1 MATDYKTLFGKTPP
15 TKLFLTAALPGIIS
29 MLMSAAYQL
38 IDGAFVG
45 QILGGDSFAA
55 LNLAMPFVI
64 INFALSDLI
73 GVGSS
78 VPIAIRLGEKNEAEA
93 RNIFSSSCL
102 LIVASGFLTGAAL
115 YFSAPYLMTMMGA
128 DGALA
133 ALAAEY
139 LRVYALFAPVTTI
152 LFAVDNYLRICGKVG
167 YSMMINIL
175 LAVACAFFEFL
186 FLFVFRM
193 DIRGAALGACVGMF
207 ICVIAAFFPF
217 FLGRLQLK
225 FSRPH
230 ISGGVVL
237 SILTNGCPTFLS
249 NIAGRVTSITM
260 NIFLLRYGGSVA
272 VSAYGVLMYADGI
285 VFPMLYGLCDSLQPA
300 VGYNWGAGD
309 LGRVKAIEKRCFIAS
324 GTLSVIMAAL
334 MLTFPDLFSG
344 IFVRDEDEAL
354 IVMAIEALTIFSTA
368 YFVRWISFATQSYM
382 SAVGKALYATIISTF
397 TAFIFPIALIY
408 ALSFAGLRGL
418 WFNYPITSL
427 LSAVISVV
435 ILIVFYR
442 GLKAGKETPGSDNE
456 DL

>member
-1 MATDYKTLFGKTPP
+1 
-15 TKLFLTAALPGIIS
+15 
-29 MLMSAAYQL
+29 
-38 IDGAFVG
+38 
-45 QILGGDSFAA
+45 
-55 LNLAMPFVI
+55 
-64 INFALSDLI
+64 
-73 GVGSS
+73 
-78 VPIAIRLGEKNEAEA
+78 
-93 RNIFSSSCL
+93 
-102 LIVASGFLTGAAL
+102 
-115 YFSAPYLMTMMGA
+115 
-128 DGALA
+128 
-133 ALAAEY
+133 
-139 LRVYALFAPVTTI
+139 
-152 LFAVDNYLRICGKVG
+152 
-167 YSMMINIL
+167 
-175 LAVACAFFEFL
+175 
-186 FLFVFRM
+186 
-193 DIRGAALGACVGMF
+193 
-207 ICVIAAFFPF
+207 
-217 FLGRLQLK
+217 
-225 FSRPH
+225 
-230 ISGGVVL
+230 
-237 SILTNGCPTFLS
+237 
-249 NIAGRVTSITM
+249 M

-344 IFVRDEDEAL
+344 IFVRDEDKAL

-442 GLKAGKETPGSDNE
+442 RLKAGKETSGSDNE